1 LTKKPYI
8 RYNTDMTQ
16 LVIQQSQDWNH
27 VEQLLR
33 GYLRGL
39 GRSSDGHRII
49 RAIDY
54 QIAELSNI
62 EVEQRRLNRVLPKH
76 QILVDKINQN
86 LLELEKH
93 IFLAKL
99 SKK

>member
-1 LTKKPYI
+1 
-8 RYNTDMTQ
+8 MTQ
-16 LVIQQSQDWNH
+16 LVIQQAQDWNS
-27 VEQLLR
+27 VELLLR

-39 GRSSDGHRII
+39 QKGADGHRII
-49 RAIDY
+49 RAIDH

-62 EVEQRRLNRVLPKH
+62 EVEQRRLHRVLPKH
-76 QILVDKINQN
+76 QELVDKINQN

>member
-1 LTKKPYI
+1 
-8 RYNTDMTQ
+8 MTQ
-16 LVIQQSQDWNH
+16 LVIQQASDWNH

-33 GYLRGL
+33 GYMRDL
-39 GRSSDGHRII
+39 GRNSDGRRVI
-49 RAIDY
+49 RAIDH

-62 EVEQRRLNRVLPKH
+62 EVEQRRLHRVLPKH
-76 QILVDKINQN
+76 QILVDQINQN